1 MIEDDSSDHDDQL
14 GWFVPVD
21 DSDQLYFDNEW
32 DFNYEYYRN
41 HFVKSSKFGLGL
53 IGIFDEPITNC
64 SDNVFNYYLLHYT
77 IEPREI
83 LKNPFEIFDIMIND
97 HVISLQSSDR
107 ILYNPFIRN
116 YYYINSQYPQIEI
129 IQRVYYKG
137 YTLVIKKTFW
147 LKLIQRKFKNRYR
160 KKISFMRNINN
171 LNYRSI
177 HGKWP
182 REFYHI

>member
-1 MIEDDSSDHDDQL
+1 MIDDDLSEEGD
-14 GWFVPVD
+14 GWIVPLEF
-21 DSDQLYFDNEW
+21 SDQLHFDNEW

-41 HFVKSSKFGLGL
+41 QFVKSSKFGLGL
-53 IGIFDEPITNC
+53 IGIFDEHIDITC
-64 SDNVFNYYLLHYT
+64 SDNVFSYYLLHYT

-83 LKNPFEIFDIMIND
+83 LKNEFYIFQYMMDD
-97 HVISLQSSDR
+97 HQISQFHR
-107 ILYNPFIRN
+107 VKYNPFIRN
-116 YYYINSQYPQIEI
+116 CHNINIKKPQIEI
-129 IQRVYYKG
+129 IQRIYYKG
-137 YTLVIKKTFW
+137 YSLAIKKTFW

-171 LNYRSI
+171 LNYREI